1 MTMVRGTTLFI
12 CTHCGH
18 KFIAADIEYLCTSL
32 SVPQKCPKC
41 ESIRTRPVSIWGKIV
56 NIKYKSVWEQIENK

>member
-18 KFIAADIEYLCTSL
+18 KFMAADIEYLCTSL

-41 ESIRTRPVSIWGKIV
+41 KSIRTRPISIFGIWKNKVYEPI
-56 NIKYKSVWEQIENK
+56 WEQMENK

>member
-12 CTHCGH
+12 CTNCGH